1 MPVRWI
7 PLTSLEEVDRIRERS
22 FVVPCLILKHS
33 TTCNISAIAKYR
45 LDDDWD
51 FTEDQLEAYYLDLL
65 QYRSISK
72 YIAETLEVYH
82 ESPQVLLI
90 INGECVYDTSHL
102 DISVAEVKEAL
113 HALTT
118 K

>member
-1 MPVRWI
+1 MPVPWI
-7 PLTSLEEVDRIRERS
+7 ALTSTEGVDRILERS
-22 FVVPCLILKHS
+22 FAVPCLILKHS

-45 LDDDWD
+45 LDDDWN
-51 FTEDQLEAYYLDLL
+51 FEEGQLEAYYLDLL
-65 QYRSISK
+65 QYRSVSK
-72 YIAETLEVYH
+72 YIAESLEVYH

-113 HALTT
+113 SAVTT